1 METHAEAVAE
11 LRHNECP
18 QEVIVHVFRLIA
30 VLRGAAE
37 AGAHAGAAAGKEAWA
52 EAREKAGLLHESFV
66 EAVAA
71 IDLDA
76 VSKETYVSI
85 QAEIELS
92 LQSEDGKLTVE
103 NVSRF
108 SVAAGGLT
116 GFLHRAVNY
125 GMSKYQ

>member
-1 METHAEAVAE
+1 M
-11 LRHNECP
+11 RHNEYP
-18 QEVIVHVFRLIA
+18 QEVIVHMFRLIA

-52 EAREKAGLLHESFV
+52 EAREKAGLMQESFV
-66 EAVAA
+66 EAMSA

-92 LQSEDGKLTVE
+92 L
-103 NVSRF
+103 
-108 SVAAGGLT
+108 
-116 GFLHRAVNY
+116 
-125 GMSKYQ
+125 